1 MIEADCRLTTRVGG
15 LAMLVRIISI
25 YTADTMTYKTL
36 FPAGAISVA
45 ATLSTSLYAS
55 DQHLEEVNVT
65 AHRMPVAADQLGSTS
80 ISLLGSELREQG
92 IYFVSEALQRAPGV
106 SLASNGGTG
115 ALTQIRLRGQEAN
128 HTLVLL
134 DGMRIND
141 PVTGFVDLAN
151 LRLTGVARIEILY
164 GPQSVLYGTDASG
177 GVIHIIT
184 NSGDEQSLG
193 LSAEV
198 GSNQTARVS
207 IAGSFDTDT
216 VYGGLQYSH
225 YQTDGIS
232 AASEARGNSEK
243 DGYESDAANIQLG
256 ARVNGFDV
264 NIVGYDSK
272 NTVGFDADDLTTG
285 LPIDEAVGFEN
296 RQDRHSQYVR
306 ASASFASST
315 DAFRVMIAHTQGK
328 DTNDTSSYS
337 PGYPSWGIPAGM
349 QDYFARGERD
359 YTEATASYRFSE
371 AAQLLVGADLLDEEV
386 GTTYFAT
393 QAISS
398 NSVFAQL
405 MGESKGISYSVGLRN
420 DDHDRFGT
428 ELSYRG
434 TLRYQ
439 LSSDLSIRGSYGT
452 GFKAPSLFELYDFG
466 GNPDLKPETSKG
478 ADLGLDWQLNNI
490 SLSAT
495 LFQQETE
502 QLIRSVGSF
511 PNSRMENVDSSK
523 ATGLELQYDQQF
535 SSTWQ
540 LNANYTFTDAKE
552 YNPQA
557 QPALRVPKH
566 QAYAMVNWQM
576 VEQAAIWTQLRYTG
590 ERTDYNWLFANYPTL
605 DSYITLDVGA
615 RYQVTDALALN
626 LGVNNLLDEDYESV
640 TGFGQLGRT
649 ASLIISYSL

>member
-15 LAMLVRIISI
+15 LAMLGRIISI
-25 YTADTMTYKTL
+25 YTADIMTYKTL
-36 FPAGAISVA
+36 WSAGAISVA
-45 ATLSTSLYAS
+45 ATLSTSLYANE
-55 DQHLEEVNVT
+55 QLLEEVNVT
-65 AHRMPVAADQLGSTS
+65 AHRMPVAADKLGSTS
-80 ISLLGSELREQG
+80 ITLSGSELRAQG
-92 IYFVSEALQRAPGV
+92 INFVSEALQRAPSV

-115 ALTQIRLRGQEAN
+115 TLTQIRLRGQEAN

-184 NSGDEQSLG
+184 NSGEDQSLG

-198 GSNQTARVS
+198 GTNQTARAS
-207 IAGSFDTDT
+207 IAGSFNTDII
-216 VYGGLQYSH
+216 YGGLQYSH

-232 AASEARGNSEK
+232 AASEARGNTEK
-243 DGYESDAANIQLG
+243 DRYESDAANLQIG
-256 ARVNGFDV
+256 ARFNGFDI
-264 NIVGYDSK
+264 NLVGYESQ
-272 NTVGFDADDLTTG
+272 NTVGFDTDDLTTG
-285 LPIDEAVGFEN
+285 LPIDEPFGFEN
-296 RQDRHSQYVR
+296 LQDRHSQYVR
-306 ASASFASST
+306 ASASFTSSSK
-315 DAFRVMIAHTQGK
+315 AFNAMIAHTQGK
-328 DTNDTSSYS
+328 DTNETSSYS
-337 PGYPSWGIPAGM
+337 PAYPSWGIPAGM
-349 QDYFARGERD
+349 QDYIANGERD
-359 YTEATASYRFSE
+359 YTEATASYRFSD

-386 GTTYFAT
+386 GTTFFAT

-405 MGESKGISYSVGLRN
+405 MGESQGISYSIGLRN

-428 ELSYRG
+428 NLSYRG

-439 LSSDLSIRGSYGT
+439 LSADLSVRGSYGT

-466 GNPDLKPETSKG
+466 GNPDLKPETSEG
-478 ADLGLDWQLNNI
+478 ADLGVDWQHNDI
-490 SLSAT
+490 SISAT

-523 ATGLELQYDQQF
+523 AQGIELQYDQQF
-535 SSTWQ
+535 SAAWQ
-540 LNANYTFTDAKE
+540 LSANYTFTDAKE
-552 YNPQA
+552 YNPQP

-566 QAYAMVNWQM
+566 QAYAMVNWQI
-576 VEQAAIWTQLRYTG
+576 VEQAAIWSQLRYTG

-615 RYQVTDALALN
+615 RYQVTNELAVN
-626 LGVNNLLDEDYESV
+626 FGVNNLMDEDYESV

-649 ASLIISYSL
+649 ASLNISYSL

>member
-15 LAMLVRIISI
+15 LDKLGRIILI
-25 YTADTMTYKTL
+25 NTADIMTYKTL
-36 FPAGAISVA
+36 WSAGAISVA
-45 ATLSTSLYAS
+45 AFLSTSLYAEEQS
-55 DQHLEEVNVT
+55 LEEINVT

-80 ISLLGSELREQG
+80 FSLLGSELREQG

-106 SLASNGGTG
+106 SLASNGGAG

-184 NSGDEQSLG
+184 NSGKEQSLG

-198 GSNQTARVS
+198 GSNQTARAAIS
-207 IAGSFDTDT
+207 GSFDNETF
-216 VYGGLQYSH
+216 YGGLQYSH

-243 DGYESDAANIQLG
+243 DRYESDAANVQLG
-256 ARVNGFDV
+256 ARLNGFDI
-264 NIVGYDSK
+264 NLVGYDSR

-285 LPIDEAVGFEN
+285 LPIDEAPGFEN
-296 RQDRHSQYVR
+296 LQDRHSQYLR
-306 ASASFASST
+306 ASASFATSDDS
-315 DAFRVMIAHTQGK
+315 FSLMIAHTQGK
-328 DTNDTSSYS
+328 DTNETSSYS

-349 QDYFARGERD
+349 QDYLAEGERE
-359 YTEATASYRFSE
+359 YSEVTANYRFSD
-371 AAQLLVGADLLDEEV
+371 AAQLLIGADKLDEEV
-386 GTTYFAT
+386 GTTYFAK
-393 QAISS
+393 QSVSS

-405 MGESKGISYSVGLRN
+405 MGETKAISYSLGLRH

-439 LSSDLSIRGSYGT
+439 LSTDFSLRASYGT

-466 GNPDLKPETSKG
+466 GNPQLKPETSKG
-478 ADLGLDWQLNNI
+478 ADIGLDWQHNDI
-490 SLSAT
+490 TLSAT
-495 LFQQETE
+495 LFQQDTK

-511 PNSRMENVDSSK
+511 PNSQMENVDSSK
-523 ATGLELQYDQQF
+523 AKGLALEYQQQF
-535 SSTWQ
+535 ASAWQ
-540 LNANYTFTDAKE
+540 FSANYTFTDAKE
-552 YNPQA
+552 YNPQP

-566 QAYAMVNWQM
+566 QAYAMVNWQI
-576 VEQAAIWTQLRYTG
+576 VEQTAIWTQLRYTG
-590 ERTDYNWLFANYPTL
+590 DRTDYNWLFANYPTL
-605 DSYITLDVGA
+605 DSYVTLDVGA
-615 RYQVTDALALN
+615 RYQVTNEFAVN
-626 LGVNNLLDEDYESV
+626 FGVNNLMDEDYESV

-649 ASLIISYSL
+649 ASLIVSYSF